1 MSQENVEMVRR
12 AYEAF
17 NRGDLDGM
25 VTDYAPTFEYVTT
38 GTIPGVGGMYRGAEG
53 WLEFM
58 RWFWSEFET
67 PRVEI
72 RELIE
77 ARDDVLASLTLRG
90 VESRV
95 AWRPVGTYGTSGPCS
110 TARSC
115 AGRDSRADSRPS
127 NSPGCRSSAVTW
139 RVDHRASAP
148 RSRRPSPE
156 FGDRHQHLA
165 ALADD
170 LQVGLD
176 VLLEEVDRDADRGC
190 GLVAISNTAPMMSA
204 PVDNSP
210 TRKDRHA

>member
-77 ARDDVLASLTLRG
+77 ARDHVLASLTLRG
-90 VESRV
+90 RGKQSGVEASWDVWHVWTVQHGQVVRGQGFTSRQQ
-95 AWRPVGTYGTSGPCS
+95 ALEF
-110 TARSC
+110 
-115 AGRDSRADSRPS
+115 AGLS
-127 NSPGCRSSAVTW
+127 
-139 RVDHRASAP
+139 
-148 RSRRPSPE
+148 E
-156 FGDRHQHLA
+156 
-165 ALADD
+165 
-170 LQVGLD
+170 
-176 VLLEEVDRDADRGC
+176 
-190 GLVAISNTAPMMSA
+190 
-204 PVDNSP
+204 
-210 TRKDRHA
+210 